1 VTRSLNRSILALAI
15 PAFGS
20 LIVEPLFLAVDTA
33 MVGHLGVTQLAGIG
47 IASSILQTLVG
58 LMVFLA
64 YSTTPAVARLFGSGN
79 TPGAISRGI
88 DGMWLALGIGA
99 ALSVVGYL
107 LSPWAITMFR
117 PSGDVFDQ
125 ATIYLQLSMWGL
137 PAMLVVFAATGL
149 LRGLQDTVTPLWIAG
164 IGFAANALL
173 NWALIYGAGWGIA
186 GSAAGTV
193 IAQWGMVVAYVVV
206 IARLAKKHGASG
218 SPSRGGIGGTARTGG
233 WLFLR
238 TVALRVG
245 LLLTVGAATSLG
257 TEELAGWQIVFT
269 VSSFAAFALDSL
281 AIAAQA
287 LIGKHLGSGEEDSVR
302 FVLRRTVAWGGA
314 GGVVLG
320 VVIAGLSPVLGVVF
334 TGEWSMSW
342 MTLPALILMGALM
355 PIAGIVY
362 VLDGV
367 LMGANDSRYLA
378 LAGAVN
384 LVPFVIYLAI
394 LLMAEPRGSWGLL
407 FVALGFFGVL
417 MGMRWWT
424 LGRRVKGS
432 AWLENAA

>member
-245 LLLTVGAATSLG
+245 LLLT
-257 TEELAGWQIVFT
+257 EELAGWQIVFT